1 MKAVIT
7 VIGKDK
13 TGIIYGVTS
22 VLAENEVNIMDINQT
37 IMQEF
42 FTMIMLVDLKGMKG
56 DFEDLKKKLEKKAE
70 ELQVTIRIQHE
81 DIFKSMHE
89 V

>member
-13 TGIIYGVTS
+13 KGIIYGVSS
-22 VLAENEVNIMDINQT
+22 VLAKNDINIMDINQT

-42 FTMIMLVDLKGMKG
+42 FTMVMLVDLTDMKIG
-56 DFEDLKKKLEKKAE
+56 FE
-70 ELQVTIRIQHE
+70 ELKEMLQEKGKELKVNIRIQHE
-81 DIFKSMHE
+81 DIFQSMHE

>member
-7 VIGKDK
+7 VIGMDK
-13 TGIIYGVTS
+13 TGIIYGVSS
-22 VLAENEVNIMDINQT
+22 VLAVNDVNIMDISQT
-37 IMQEF
+37 ILQEY
-42 FTMIMLVDLKGMKG
+42 FTMVMLVDLDKMKVNL
-56 DFEDLKKKLEKKAE
+56 EELKKQLQKKAE
-70 ELQVTIRIQHE
+70 ELKVTIRIQHE